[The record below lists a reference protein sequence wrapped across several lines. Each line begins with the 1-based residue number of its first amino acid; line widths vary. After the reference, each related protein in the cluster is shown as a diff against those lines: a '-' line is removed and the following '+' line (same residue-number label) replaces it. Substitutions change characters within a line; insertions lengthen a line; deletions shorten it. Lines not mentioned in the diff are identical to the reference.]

1 MLPSA
6 AWSGQ
11 KRAGEQL
18 TMRMTL
24 FAAGKALVLVLLGL
38 AAPAAAQ
45 EATVL
50 GRFEATNSG
59 QAILLPQGPAAVTV
73 SRVVIAAGS
82 SLPVHKHPHARYA
95 YVESGQLRVSNL
107 DTGGTKEFGPGDTI
121 IEARGQWHTGTAL
134 GAAPVVLLVIDQTPP
149 GETNTIR
156 REP

>member
-1 MLPSA
+1 
-6 AWSGQ
+6 
-11 KRAGEQL
+11 
-18 TMRMTL
+18 
-24 FAAGKALVLVLLGL
+24 
-38 AAPAAAQ
+38 
-45 EATVL
+45 VL

-134 GAAPVVLLVIDQTPP
+134 GAAPVVLLVIDQAPP